1 MVKAFKGLMA
11 ILVILVL
18 PAAALA
24 QGPRVTAND
33 VNRVAKQLY
42 CPVCPNTPLDV
53 CETQACEDWRELI
66 RQKLEAGE
74 TDEQI
79 IAYFVAQYGQ
89 RVLATPPAR
98 GFNLLGYVV
107 PPLLLLAG
115 AGFLAFLLRRWAHRP
130 APAVVARDQEAPP
143 LADLPAEYVERLE
156 RELRDYLT

>member
-1 MVKAFKGLMA
+1 MKAFKGLMV
-11 ILVILVL
+11 ILVILAL
-18 PAAALA
+18 PVTVAA
-24 QGPRVTAND
+24 QGPQVTAND

-115 AGFLAFLLRRWAHRP
+115 VGFLAFLLRSWTRRP
-130 APAVVARDQEAPP
+130 ARAAVAEDRALPA
-143 LADLPAEYVERLE
+143 LKDLPPEYLERLE
-156 RELRDYLT
+156 RELEDYR